1 MFIRQYIKL
10 PSARLVKTAIG
21 IAITLIF
28 AFLFLNSAIAQE
40 LFEEEPDSIPP
51 EVERMY
57 KRGLDFLTRTQTP
70 KGFWQ
75 DTYGQQPAVV
85 GLAIL
90 AMLAHGEDPNTGP
103 YAIAIKRGLEFIL
116 ENQNKTTGYIGNSM
130 YNHGFATLALAEAYG
145 MVNDERIGP
154 ALKKAVDQ
162 ILLSQTKNPFGA
174 WRYSPES
181 TDADTTVSGAQ
192 MVALFAAK
200 NAGID
205 VPDEAIKKGLRFF
218 EMCQNPDGG
227 IGYTGRDPGNAPR
240 TAIGA
245 LVFALAKKKNTPN
258 FQLAIR
264 FLTSAMQE
272 QTYYHYYLYYASQA
286 NFHASKKS
294 WQDWNRINVKSL
306 ATTQGQSGA
315 WDGPFG
321 QAFSTSAALLSL
333 ALNYRFLPIY
343 ER

>member
-10 PSARLVKTAIG
+10 PAAWSVETAFG
-21 IAITLIF
+21 IAITLVF
-28 AFLFLNSAIAQE
+28 VFLFLNSAIAQE

-103 YAIAIKRGLEFIL
+103 YAIAVKRGLEFIL

-294 WQDWNRINVKSL
+294 WQNWNRINVKSL
-306 ATTQGQSGA
+306 AATQGQSGA